1 MAKHHLE
8 QNIRDEV
15 IVLGKVSTSQ
25 DGTIV
30 SGGGAAPCH
39 TAGHGNCPKVAVIIE
54 N

>member
-1 MAKHHLE
+1 MARHHFE

-30 SGGGAAPCH
+30 SGGAAPCQ